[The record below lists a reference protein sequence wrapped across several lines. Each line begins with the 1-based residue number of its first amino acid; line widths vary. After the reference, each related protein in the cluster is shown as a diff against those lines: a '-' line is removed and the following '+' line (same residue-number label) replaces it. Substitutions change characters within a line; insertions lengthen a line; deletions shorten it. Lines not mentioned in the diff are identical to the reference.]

1 MTEDQADKPALADS
15 EGSIDNSEL
24 STDQSEPSLT
34 SRVVKGVAWVFA
46 GKFVSRGLQLVKFV
60 VLARL
65 LSPEDFGLF
74 GIVMLAIA
82 TLGTF
87 TQTGFGAALIQRRG
101 NTEDFLDTAWTVQV
115 IRGLVVAVALFALA
129 PLVGW
134 FFDEARAAA
143 LLRVMCA
150 SVVLGGLVNIGVI
163 YFRKELEFHKQFVY
177 DLVPAGLSLIVG
189 VALAYRLRS
198 VWALIWAGMATAVV
212 QCILSYIIHPYRP
225 RVRFDGPQAA
235 ELFRFGRWVLG
246 SSVVVFLATHGDD
259 ALLGKLLGTAAL
271 GLYQIAY
278 QLSNTSATEM
288 THLTNTVMMPTYT
301 NVQDDRER
309 LGRAFLQVYE
319 LVVCITLPLTAF
331 ITVAA
336 PEIVLGLLGAKWEA
350 AVLPLQLLA
359 VAGFIRSVA
368 ATGGPLF
375 VGTGRPHMDFWM
387 NLCRVGVIGITFYP
401 FTKAWGVAGTSL
413 SVVLGLAATIPVWAT
428 VASIGAI
435 SWRTLAA
442 KTPVAMP
449 ASGAVLVGV
458 VAARNLF
465 LPLRPA
471 FLLAAEACVAALMW
485 GFVTLAL
492 GRYRKAGVSAQAMK
506 AWRAIR
512 TA

>member
-1 MTEDQADKPALADS
+1 M
-15 EGSIDNSEL
+15 
-24 STDQSEPSLT
+24 
-34 SRVVKGVAWVFA
+34 AWVFA

-235 ELFRFGRWVLG
+235 ELFRFGRWVLAM
-246 SSVVVFLATHGDD
+246 SVVDFLAMQGDR
-259 ALLGKLLGTAAL
+259 AVLAKLLGASVL
-271 GLYQIAY
+271 GVYSVASTFAGLPASEIR
-278 QLSNTSATEM
+278 S
-288 THLTNTVMMPTYT
+288 LTDVVMMPAYAK
-301 NVQDDRER
+301 VQDCKGK
-309 LGRAFLQVYE
+309 LGRAFLDVFE
-319 LVVCITLPLTAF
+319 IVFSLALPLGVF
-331 ITVAA
+331 MMLAA
-336 PEIVLGLLGAKWEA
+336 PEIVLGVLGPKWRSA
-350 AVLPLQLLA
+350 ITILRILAIAGVLRAVI
-359 VAGFIRSVA
+359 G
-368 ATGGPLF
+368 TTGPLF
-375 VGTGRPHMDFWM
+375 IGAGRPHLQFYKS
-387 NLCRVGVIGITFYP
+387 ITRAVVTLGAIYP
-401 FTKAWGVAGTSL
+401 LTMLWGAEGTAI
-413 SVVLGLAATIPVWAT
+413 SVVLGVAALTPMFFWV
-428 VASIGAI
+428 VRI
-435 SWRTLAA
+435 SGVQVTEICGRTAPGIVLS
-442 KTPVAMP
+442 VCVIF
-449 ASGAVLVGV
+449 GVLVGKLLPTLHVLVNLVLLLGLCGSLVAGAV
-458 VAARNLF
+458 VGMGVFQKRG
-465 LPLRPA
+465 PYC
-471 FLLAAEACVAALMW
+471 LAVRAWAALRE
-485 GFVTLAL
+485 G
-492 GRYRKAGVSAQAMK
+492 S
-506 AWRAIR
+506 
-512 TA
+512 